1 VLGRNLPSFRLVGTT
16 GAEAIEAAV
25 SARAGA
31 GVTGDVVTGA
41 GFPGTRVTGARVDLI
56 GAGIPGTGATGTMA
70 SLHPVEMAKQLT
82 YYMLASSTHERV
94 VWYSKPIDTLP
105 TPG

>member
-1 VLGRNLPSFRLVGTT
+1 
-16 GAEAIEAAV
+16 
-25 SARAGA
+25 
-31 GVTGDVVTGA
+31 
-41 GFPGTRVTGARVDLI
+41 
-56 GAGIPGTGATGTMA
+56 MA